1 MTRPI
6 ITLAILTGCAP
17 TQLASRT
24 EGPTIQTA
32 AVPSGSD
39 ATQDT
44 SAPTQDVGTEVTV
57 AMTASSDAI
66 AAETRMEEDAHCP
79 TFTLRRGETLA
90 HFARWAELPVEV
102 IAEHSELDLRGT
114 YPVGTEV
121 SVPLDGGDVAAL
133 VLARDAHHIERAEG
147 YLRGRG
153 GTVRSDFVTVSTGD
167 TAWGIAHGRLDI
179 PVWLL
184 ETYNPSTDLDQLR
197 PGQELMYPV
206 IGEDEVA
213 EVKPQMEDERLALQ

>member
-1 MTRPI
+1 MTRHI

-17 TQLASRT
+17 TTQAPLPDRQMARKAAPAS
-24 EGPTIQTA
+24 PSTA
-32 AVPSGSD
+32 K
-39 ATQDT
+39 QDT
-44 SAPTQDVGTEVTV
+44 SVPTEDVNAEVAVVLTGASEALDFETAMKETTHAPTF
-57 AMTASSDAI
+57 A
-66 AAETRMEEDAHCP
+66 
-79 TFTLRRGETLA
+79 LRRGETLA

-102 IAEHSELDLRGT
+102 IAEHSQLDLAGT

-121 SVPLDGGDVAAL
+121 SVPLEEPDIAVL
-133 VLARDAHHIERAEG
+133 VSARDAHHIERAEG

-153 GTVRSDFVTVSTGD
+153 GAVRSDFVTVSTGD

-184 ETYNPSTDLDQLR
+184 ETYNPSADLDALR

-206 IGEDEVA
+206 LGEHEVA
-213 EVKPQMEDERLALQ
+213 EAKPRVDAERLALQ

>member
-17 TQLASRT
+17 TNQPIVT
-24 EGPTIQTA
+24 EKPPLQEEVA
-32 AVPSGSD
+32 HSVKAV
-39 ATQDT
+39 TQDT
-44 SAPTQDVGTEVTV
+44 STPVAEGDTV
-57 AMTASSDAI
+57 ASI
-66 AAETRMEEDAHCP
+66 AVTKQQDPLATESAMEEGGHCS
-79 TFTLRRGETLA
+79 TFELRRGETLA
-90 HFARWAELPVEV
+90 HFARWAELPVEL
-102 IAEHSELDLRGT
+102 IAEHSHLDLGGT

-121 SVPLDGGDVAAL
+121 SVPLEEGDLAGLVA
-133 VLARDAHHIERAEG
+133 ARDAHHIERAEG

-153 GTVRSDFVTVSTGD
+153 GAVRSGFVTVSTGD

-184 ETYNPSTDLDQLR
+184 ETYNPSTDLNNLR

-206 IGEDEVA
+206 LGEQEVA
-213 EVKPQMEDERLALQ
+213 EVKLQVDDKRLALQ

>member
-17 TQLASRT
+17 NNQASVT
-24 EGPTIQTA
+24 ERPSVQAEAAASVTA
-32 AVPSGSD
+32 ASH
-39 ATQDT
+39 DT
-44 SAPTQDVGTEVTV
+44 STAVESTSAEVTV
-57 AMTASSDAI
+57 AEAAQSIAPATDA
-66 AAETRMEEDAHCP
+66 AMEEGAHCP
-79 TFTLRRGETLA
+79 SFTLRRGETLA

-102 IAEHSELDLRGT
+102 IAEHSSLDLGGT

-121 SVPLDGGDVAAL
+121 SVPLEEGDVAAL
-133 VLARDAHHIERAEG
+133 ISARDAHHIERAEG

-153 GTVRSDFVTVSTGD
+153 GAVRSDFVTVSTGD

-206 IGEDEVA
+206 LGEHDVA
-213 EVKPQMEDERLALQ
+213 EVRTQVDDERLALQ